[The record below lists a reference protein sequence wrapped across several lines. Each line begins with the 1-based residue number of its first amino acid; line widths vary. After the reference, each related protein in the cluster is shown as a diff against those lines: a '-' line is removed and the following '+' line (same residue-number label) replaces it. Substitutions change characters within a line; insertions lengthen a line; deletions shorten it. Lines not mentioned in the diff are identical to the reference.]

1 MNNYT
6 KLYLAIQISQALSFL
21 HSSEPSLMHLDV
33 KPSNILVN
41 DNYDYN
47 LLSWP
52 RFIIMLFFGF
62 CRLKSQHII
71 LYLGTMVFRRL

>member
-1 MNNYT
+1 MDEYI
-6 KLYLAIQISQALSFL
+6 KFYLAIQISQALSFL

-52 RFIIMLFFGF
+52 RFIIMPLFGY
-62 CRLKSQHII
+62 CRLKSQHIM